1 MIPVKVMDAVEYFED
16 YGLWSGRLGKEDE
29 HYVKVLIEYIRKV
42 RDNQES
48 YEKQ

>member
-29 HYVKVLIEYIRKV
+29 HYVKILIDYIREV
-42 RDNQES
+42 RDNE
-48 YEKQ
+48 EAK